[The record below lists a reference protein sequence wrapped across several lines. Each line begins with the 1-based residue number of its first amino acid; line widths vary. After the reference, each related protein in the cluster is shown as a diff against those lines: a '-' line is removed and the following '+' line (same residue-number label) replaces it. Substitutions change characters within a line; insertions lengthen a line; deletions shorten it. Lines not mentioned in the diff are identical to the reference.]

1 MKQRSIVS
9 SLVFLLLSS
18 VSILAQEKDAGLDII
33 QKGVDQYKQS
43 DFQNALI
50 HFREILSNPAYR
62 NFHGDSYFWIAKAN
76 ISLSRYDEASKNLE
90 IFLKNHQD
98 NAFYPEGVYEK
109 GRLLFLQGEYE
120 SSLQVLQSF
129 LSAYPDSP
137 YVANAYY
144 WAGESLFALG
154 NMEAAERMFNTVVSQ
169 YPTSFRNEA
178 ARYRLSLIGMKY
190 REEELLKLLKWSHEE
205 YLKALEEFNRRE
217 TMYTEAMGAYQRRIS
232 ALTTRDFQAEIVKLN
247 EQNRV
252 LEAELKQ
259 ARTEADYA
267 KTEKAGLEEAL
278 KAKDKALPGVSHGK
292 AAAGA
297 ASSSDEQAENR
308 RKVLSIKEEAL
319 NLKEFYL
326 GRVQAETKKVP

>member
-1 MKQRSIVS
+1 
-9 SLVFLLLSS
+9 LE
-18 VSILAQEKDAGLDII
+18 IL
-33 QKGVDQYKQS
+33 QKGIDQYKQS
-43 DFQNALI
+43 DFQSALI

-62 NFHGDSYFWIAKAN
+62 SFQGDSYFWIAKAN
-76 ISLSRYDEASKNLE
+76 ISLSRLDEAAKNLE

-144 WAGESLFALG
+144 WAGESLFAMG
-154 NMEAAERMFNTVVSQ
+154 NLEAAERMFNTVVSQ
-169 YPTSFRNEA
+169 YPTSFRNES

-232 ALTTRDFQAEIVKLN
+232 ALTTRDFQAEIVKLS

-259 ARTEADYA
+259 AKTEAEA
-267 KTEKAGLEEAL
+267 VRMEKAGLEEAM
-278 KAKDKALPGVSHGK
+278 KAKDKVAPGISQGK
-292 AAAGA
+292 PSTGA
-297 ASSSDEQAENR
+297 VTSADEQVDNR

-319 NLKEFYL
+319 KLKEFYL
-326 GRVQAETKKVP
+326 GRVQAEAKKVP